1 MLLSLI
7 ENIKALTYKA
17 DESIKQNKIE
27 QCQIALVERQCLL
40 ENLFEQG
47 SILSDNDQSISKQL
61 VEIFQWVQE
70 HDKPNIAN
78 LLSKQQENI
87 KSSLNQ
93 VKVKKAMKQYNIT
106 R

>member
-1 MLLSLI
+1 VLLSLI

-27 QCQIALVERQCLL
+27 QCQIALVERQSLL
-40 ENLFEQG
+40 EKLFEQG
-47 SILSDNDQSISKQL
+47 SILSVNDQNINNQMIEL
-61 VEIFQWVQE
+61 IQWVQKY
-70 HDKPNIAN
+70 DKPNIDD
-78 LLSKQQENI
+78 LLSKKQENI

-93 VKVKKAMKQYNIT
+93 VQVKKAMKQYNIT